1 MNPSVTKFSG
11 DKIVPQSVLRAG
23 RASDRIIKKE
33 VNRIATWNVQS
44 LGVRGKLEN
53 IKTEMKRLNIGIL
66 GMSEI
71 EWTDE
76 GDFLERQLQSYLLKK
91 QKQRYR
97 NWNNINQE
105 MGTKGKNVLLQNDI
119 ITLIKL

>member
-11 DKIVPQSVLRAG
+11 GTIVPQSDLRAG
-23 RASDRIIKKE
+23 TASDRIIKKE

-66 GMSEI
+66 GMGEI

-76 GDFLERQLQSYLLKK
+76 GDFWSANYRVIYSRNKNSDTGIGIILTKKWGQRVKCPTLE
-91 QKQRYR
+91 
-97 NWNNINQE
+97 
-105 MGTKGKNVLLQNDI
+105 
-119 ITLIKL
+119 